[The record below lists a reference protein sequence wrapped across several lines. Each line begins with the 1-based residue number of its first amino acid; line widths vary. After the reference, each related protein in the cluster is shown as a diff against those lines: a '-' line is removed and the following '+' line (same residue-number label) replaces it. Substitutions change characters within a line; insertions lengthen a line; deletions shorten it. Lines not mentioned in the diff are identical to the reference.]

1 VEDAVNGL
9 LAAAAAGCYAVGVTN
24 SLCASLLAPHARL
37 VVGSLLD
44 IDLAAPPSGLQVEV
58 E

>member
-1 VEDAVNGL
+1 MNGL